1 ALPSYWPEAPAVLED
16 KYTVADAVVVG
27 NLLISLLR
35 HTDRVH
41 AASLAQLVNVIA
53 PIVTEPGGGSWQQT
67 IFHPFALTAA
77 HARGQVLD
85 VATDVP
91 QYATAKFGPVP
102 LVDAVATHDE
112 DAGTVTVFAVNR
124 STTAPVDLQAA
135 TRGLPALQVVEART
149 PAAADPYRTAGPGE
163 DSSVAP
169 HPTTTATADGGHMR
183 IQLPPVSWSMVRLSV
198 QYSARR

>member
-53 PIVTEPGGGSWQQT
+53 AIVTEPGGGSWKQT

-77 HARGQVLD
+77 HASGRVLD
-85 VATDVP
+85 VAADAP
-91 QYATAKFGPVP
+91 QYTTAKFGEAP
-102 LVDAVATHDE
+102 LVDTVATHDE
-112 DAGTVTVFAVNR
+112 EIGAVTVFAVNR
-124 STTAPVDLQAA
+124 STTEEVSLSVD
-135 TRGLPALQVVEART
+135 TRGLPQLQVTEALT
-149 PAAADPYRTAGPGE
+149 LSDAYPYRAASAANDT
-163 DSSVAP
+163 SVAP
-169 HPTTTATADGGHMR
+169 HTNTTA
-183 IQLPPVSWSMVRLSV
+183 SV
-198 QYSARR
+198 E